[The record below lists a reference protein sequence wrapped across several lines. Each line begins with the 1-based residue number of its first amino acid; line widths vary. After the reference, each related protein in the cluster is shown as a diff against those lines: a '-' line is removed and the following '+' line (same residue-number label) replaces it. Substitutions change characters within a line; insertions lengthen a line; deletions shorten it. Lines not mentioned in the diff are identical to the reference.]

1 MATESQEALELVI
14 SDFEAASTGPD
25 VKQSLIM
32 LLIMLNSMSGN
43 VKRLGVPPDDKAASE
58 FLLKSTLEEFENKF
72 QSYVGFTRKIS
83 KDSASIAALLK
94 RGDAYNELYPLLD
107 KIRGISGD
115 IKNIWTEPKDQPD
128 RRIRNI
134 EEALNTLNRTI
145 WAKNDPHSEIV
156 AAIEEGGGTVYETD
170 NVLELANRIANM
182 ANGSTLVKPLTVTSL
197 SATYPEVENQ
207 AYGPI
212 TVDIASQ
219 AKKRVVTTNN
229 VTIDCSNDPG
239 YEGGYSEV
247 EVRVPVSGSGSGGSS
262 GGSGGSSGSGND
274 DEEENDGSKLKLD
287 SYTATANGPVQ
298 ASDFD
303 CDGFNEVYVNVDEY
317 AIDPDKRFTV
327 TFMVEDQ
334 VVYEKTDV
342 KPFETVE
349 FPGEIPEHPQTGD
362 IWYFK
367 GWDPVPYDVIHDMV
381 CVAQFGIAQPNAK
394 QPELAWPNTFLS
406 DSWDVICE
414 DGGAHYPYG
423 SSFKPLYLEGLP
435 PILMQKVWKPESSA
449 TSVWIARTS
458 IHASY
463 VCGNLSSGE
472 HVFSKLDDRELF
484 SWNNCVLRRELN
496 NYFLD
501 KFPTVLK
508 NRIAP
513 MTKYHIMATL
523 ADEPVGDPYHVPY
536 LGHSEEDYIW
546 IPGLLELNILD
557 AGMQVPFYAGPDNP
571 SFQFPGSSVNSQQSY
586 DSAFGYFTNPNVY
599 PKSLRPDEKGSKSLY
614 RWIEELPG
622 NTNVYTGWK
631 VRALL
636 AHPDDVQWDDGHGNT
651 GDHWD
656 MLPFEKKL
664 QIMQERQY
672 ASDGEPPLDLYKSA
686 IKYNDHFPL
695 YPGGFTTSFTGLPLY
710 TYDNGAFNSTSAFP
724 LRDWG
729 GRERIFSMMQSLTRC
744 SGNSGPLSYIQAGEG
759 SMDRP
764 IPIIF
769 GFGLN

>member
-43 VKRLGVPPDDKAASE
+43 VKRLGAPPDDKAASE

-145 WAKNDPHSEIV
+145 WAENDPHSEIV
-156 AAIEEGGGTVYETD
+156 AAIKEGGGTVYETD

-394 QPELAWPNTFLS
+394 QPELAWPNTFIS

-423 SSFKPLYLEGLP
+423 GSFKPLYLEGLP
-435 PILMQKVWKPESSA
+435 PILMQKVWKPEGGA
-449 TSVWIARTS
+449 TSVWMARTCVQ
-458 IHASY
+458 ASQ

-472 HVFSKLDDRELF
+472 SVFSKLDDSELF

-496 NYFLD
+496 NYFIN
-501 KFPTVLK
+501 KFPEVLK
-508 NRIAP
+508 NRIVP
-513 MTKYHIMATL
+513 MTKYHIMPTL
-523 ADEPVGDPYHVPY
+523 NDVPYQIPY
-536 LGHSEEDYIW
+536 LGHSEGDYIW
-546 IPGLLELNILD
+546 IPGIHELNIVD
-557 AGMQVPFYAGPDNP
+557 AGMDVPLYRPVK
-571 SFQFPGSSVNSQQSY
+571 SFQFPSASTNNQQAYNNS
-586 DSAFGYFTNPNVY
+586 FGYFINPNVY
-599 PKSLRPDEKGSKSLY
+599 PKSLRPNESTSKSLY
-614 RWIEELPG
+614 RWIEELG
-622 NTNVYTGWK
+622 GSTTVYTGYK

-636 AHPDDVQWDDGHGNT
+636 AHPDDVQWNDGHGST

-656 MLPFEKKL
+656 LLPFDKKL
-664 QIMQERQY
+664 QIMQERPY
-672 ASDGEPPLDLYKSA
+672 AADGEPPLDLYKSA
-686 IKYNDHFPL
+686 IKYNNHFPL
-695 YPGGFTTSFTGLPLY
+695 YPGVYSTNPTSFTGLPLY
-710 TYDNGAFNSTSAFP
+710 SFDNGAFTSLAYFP

-729 GRERIFSMMQSLTRC
+729 GENRIFSMIQSLTYCR
-744 SGNSGPLSYIQAGEG
+744 STMDPINYIQAGAG
-759 SMDRP
+759 ALSSN

-769 GFGLN
+769 GFGIA